1 MIEELIV
8 RVFASRNATHLEHWR
23 TKSFAQHKAL
33 GHFYDDVI
41 DDLDKLVE
49 AHQGV
54 IELVDVA
61 ELPKQPKA
69 ANIIS
74 HLEEDVVWINKN
86 RKAITSGL
94 PALDNILQELE
105 HTYMVT
111 LYKLKHL
118 S

>member
-8 RVFASRNATHLEHWR
+8 RVFASRNAAHLEHWR

-33 GHFYDDVI
+33 GHFYDGVI
-41 DDLDKLVE
+41 DDIDKLVE
-49 AHQGV
+49 AHQGA
-54 IELVDVA
+54 IELIDLT
-61 ELPKQPKA
+61 ELPKQMKP
-69 ANIIS
+69 ANIIAM
-74 HLEEDVVWINKN
+74 LEDDVVWINKN

-94 PALDNILQELE
+94 PGLDNILQELE
-105 HTYMVT
+105 GTYMST